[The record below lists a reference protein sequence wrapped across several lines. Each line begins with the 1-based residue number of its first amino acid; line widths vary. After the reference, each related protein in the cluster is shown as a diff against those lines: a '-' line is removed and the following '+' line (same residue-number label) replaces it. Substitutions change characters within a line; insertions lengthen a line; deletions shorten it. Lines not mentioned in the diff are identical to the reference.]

1 MTGCVTRRCQRGA
14 RRGAALGRRG
24 RGRDG
29 VRNRRR
35 RAGRRIFARRIPDAA
50 WGARDEPAR
59 RVPVEPR
66 FDRRR
71 CSCSAL
77 SAARSRSPRSPA
89 RPALPAAR
97 RTPRRTRAPHAA
109 TKTVYVAA
117 QTARCVGVVPRD
129 CLQVRTAPNEPWQL
143 RHGGIE
149 GFDYRPG
156 DAYLLEIAAYRTPNP
171 PADGSS
177 VRWVLERVV
186 RRQPRQARRRA
197 AQRET
202 NTRTMRKRHMRNA

>member
-1 MTGCVTRRCQRGA
+1 MLLIGARLMRRLLA
-14 RRGAALGRRG
+14 RRGRWIVRHGGRR
-24 RGRDG
+24 RG
-29 VRNRRR
+29 
-35 RAGRRIFARRIPDAA
+35 
-50 WGARDEPAR
+50 GA
-59 RVPVEPR
+59 
-66 FDRRR
+66 
-71 CSCSAL
+71 
-77 SAARSRSPRSPA
+77 SAAR
-89 RPALPAAR
+89 AA
-97 RTPRRTRAPHAA
+97 APHAA

-117 QTARCVGVVPRD
+117 QTARCVGVVPLD

-202 NTRTMRKRHMRNA
+202 NTRAMRKRHMRNA

>member
-1 MTGCVTRRCQRGA
+1 MLMFRPLRRSLA
-14 RRGAALGRRG
+14 
-24 RGRDG
+24 
-29 VRNRRR
+29 
-35 RAGRRIFARRIPDAA
+35 F
-50 WGARDEPAR
+50 
-59 RVPVEPR
+59 
-66 FDRRR
+66 
-71 CSCSAL
+71 
-77 SAARSRSPRSPA
+77 
-89 RPALPAAR
+89 
-97 RTPRRTRAPHAA
+97 AA

-117 QTARCVGVVPRD
+117 QTARCVGVVPMD

-143 RHGGIE
+143 WHGGIE

-202 NTRTMRKRHMRNA
+202 NTRAMRKRHMRNA

>member
-1 MTGCVTRRCQRGA
+1 MFRPLRRSLA
-14 RRGAALGRRG
+14 LAALAALAGAAGL
-24 RGRDG
+24 
-29 VRNRRR
+29 
-35 RAGRRIFARRIPDAA
+35 AGRETNAA
-50 WGARDEPAR
+50 ANA
-59 RVPVEPR
+59 
-66 FDRRR
+66 
-71 CSCSAL
+71 
-77 SAARSRSPRSPA
+77 SAAR
-89 RPALPAAR
+89 AA
-97 RTPRRTRAPHAA
+97 APHAA

-117 QTARCVGVVPRD
+117 QTARCVGVVPMD

-143 RHGGIE
+143 WHGGIE

-156 DAYLLEIAAYRTPNP
+156 DAYLLEIAEYRTPNP

-202 NTRTMRKRHMRNA
+202 NTRAMRKRHMRNA

>member
-1 MTGCVTRRCQRGA
+1 MLYTGSCHCGKVRFEVEGEIDGA
-14 RRGAALGRRG
+14 CACNCSMCARKGSLLWFVPRDALRLQTPDEDIATYLFNKHVIRHRFCPSCGIHPFAEGTDPKGNAMAAVNL
-24 RGRDG
+24 
-29 VRNRRR
+29 
-35 RAGRRIFARRIPDAA
+35 
-50 WGARDEPAR
+50 
-59 RVPVEPR
+59 
-66 FDRRR
+66 
-71 CSCSAL
+71 
-77 SAARSRSPRSPA
+77 
-89 RPALPAAR
+89 
-97 RTPRRTRAPHAA
+97 
-109 TKTVYVAA
+109 
-117 QTARCVGVVPRD
+117 RCVGVVPRD

-143 RHGGIE
+143 WHGGIE

-202 NTRTMRKRHMRNA
+202 NTRAMRKRHMRNA

>member
-1 MTGCVTRRCQRGA
+1 
-14 RRGAALGRRG
+14 AA
-24 RGRDG
+24 
-29 VRNRRR
+29 
-35 RAGRRIFARRIPDAA
+35 
-50 WGARDEPAR
+50 
-59 RVPVEPR
+59 
-66 FDRRR
+66 
-71 CSCSAL
+71 
-77 SAARSRSPRSPA
+77 
-89 RPALPAAR
+89 
-97 RTPRRTRAPHAA
+97 APHAA

-202 NTRTMRKRHMRNA
+202 NTRAMRKRHMRNA